1 MMNVLVSV
9 LTSVDEPVHL
19 PFPPIVFGLIA
30 AVVFVALAIVTWSY
44 RNVANR
50 HPQKSAK
57 FAQTHDVH
65 GHADRTGA
73 DH

>member
-1 MMNVLVSV
+1 MSSLVSV
-9 LTSVDEPVHL
+9 LAAVDQPVAL
-19 PFPPIVFGLIA
+19 PFDPIIFGVIA
-30 AVVFVALAIVTWSY
+30 AVIFAALGFVTWSY
-44 RNVANR
+44 RDVANR

-57 FAQTHDVH
+57 YAATHDVH

>member
-1 MMNVLVSV
+1 MSVLVSV
-9 LTSVDEPVHL
+9 LAATDEHVTL

-30 AVVFVALAIVTWSY
+30 AVIFLVLALVTWSY

>member
-1 MMNVLVSV
+1 MSDLVTVLAA
-9 LTSVDEPVHL
+9 VDEHVQL

-30 AVVFVALAIVTWSY
+30 AVAFVVLGVITWSY
-44 RNVANR
+44 RDVANR
-50 HPQKSAK
+50 HPAKSAK

-65 GHADRTGA
+65 GQADRTGA

>member
-1 MMNVLVSV
+1 MSVLVSV
-9 LTSVDEPVHL
+9 LAAVDEPASL
-19 PFPPIVFGLIA
+19 PFDPIIFGLIA
-30 AVVFVALAIVTWSY
+30 AIIFAALGFVTWSY
-44 RNVANR
+44 RDVANR

-57 FAQTHDVH
+57 YAATHDVH

>member
-1 MMNVLVSV
+1 MSVLVNVLAEA
-9 LTSVDEPVHL
+9 VDHHVEL
-19 PFPPIVFGLIA
+19 PFPAIVFGLIA
-30 AVVFVALAIVTWSY
+30 AVIFAALGFVTWSY

-50 HPQKSAK
+50 HPQKSAQY
-57 FAQTHDVH
+57 AATHDVH

>member
-1 MMNVLVSV
+1 MSSLVSV
-9 LTSVDEPVHL
+9 LAAVDVPVEL
-19 PFPPIVFGLIA
+19 PFSPIIFGIIA
-30 AVVFVALAIVTWSY
+30 AVIFAAMGFVTWSY
-44 RNVANR
+44 RDVANR

-57 FAQTHDVH
+57 YASTHDVH

>member
-1 MMNVLVSV
+1 MLDLVNVLAA
-9 LTSVDEPVHL
+9 VDEPVQL

-30 AVVFVALAIVTWSY
+30 AIVFVALGFVTWSY
-44 RNVANR
+44 RDVANR

-57 FAQTHDVH
+57 FAQTHNVH

>member
-1 MMNVLVSV
+1 MSVLVSV
-9 LTSVDEPVHL
+9 LAAVDEPVSL
-19 PFPPIVFGLIA
+19 PFDPLVFGIIA
-30 AVVFVALAIVTWSY
+30 AIIFAALGFVTWSY
-44 RNVANR
+44 RDVANR

-57 FAQTHDVH
+57 YAATHDVH

>member
-1 MMNVLVSV
+1 MSVLVSV
-9 LTSVDEPVHL
+9 LAEAVDHPMEL

-30 AVVFVALAIVTWSY
+30 AVVFTALAFVTWSY

-57 FAQTHDVH
+57 YAATHDVH

>member
-1 MMNVLVSV
+1 MSVLVSV
-9 LTSVDEPVHL
+9 LAVAVDHPNEL

-30 AVVFVALAIVTWSY
+30 AVVFVALGLVTWSY
-44 RNVANR
+44 RDVANR
-50 HPQKSAK
+50 HPHKSAR
-57 FAQTHDVH
+57 FAATHDVH

>member
-1 MMNVLVSV
+1 MSALVSV
-9 LTSVDEPVHL
+9 LAIGVDERVTL

-30 AVVFVALAIVTWSY
+30 AVVFLALALVVWSY
-44 RNVANR
+44 RDVANR
-50 HPQKSAK
+50 HPQKSAQ

>member
-1 MMNVLVSV
+1 MSVLVSV
-9 LTSVDEPVHL
+9 LAAVDVPVEL
-19 PFPPIVFGLIA
+19 PMPPLAFGLIA
-30 AVVFVALAIVTWSY
+30 AVVFAALAFVTWSY

>member
-1 MMNVLVSV
+1 MSVLVSTLAAV
-9 LTSVDEPVHL
+9 NEPVQL
-19 PFPPIVFGLIA
+19 PFAPIVFGIIA
-30 AVVFVALAIVTWSY
+30 AVVFISLGFVTWSY
-44 RNVANR
+44 RDVANR

-57 FAQTHDVH
+57 FASTHDVH

>member
-1 MMNVLVSV
+1 MSVLVSV
-9 LTSVDEPVHL
+9 LAAVDEPASL
-19 PFPPIVFGLIA
+19 PFDPIVFGLIA
-30 AVVFVALAIVTWSY
+30 AVIFAALGFVTWSY
-44 RNVANR
+44 RDVANR

-57 FAQTHDVH
+57 YAATHDVH